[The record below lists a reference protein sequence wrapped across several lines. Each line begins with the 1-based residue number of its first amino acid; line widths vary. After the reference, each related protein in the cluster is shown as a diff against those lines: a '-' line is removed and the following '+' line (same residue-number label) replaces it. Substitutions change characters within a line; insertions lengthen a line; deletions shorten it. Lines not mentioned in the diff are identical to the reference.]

1 MEREFLALVK
11 RFEEVEQELGTAA
24 AAGKSAQLKT
34 LSRERARLEPI
45 VERIKRLELL
55 RTEKQDAEAMV
66 AAEKDASLKALA
78 KEELGDLEAEEQKLL
93 AQLDIDL
100 LPVDPSEDRDA
111 IIEIRAGA
119 GGDEAGLFAADLLRM
134 YTRIAERHNLKP
146 TLINSN
152 RTGIGGFKE
161 AILEVKGDKSFG
173 VFKFESGV
181 HRVQRV
187 PDTEKSGRI
196 HTSTATVAV
205 LPLAEDVDLEIKP
218 GDLKIDVY
226 RAGGHGG
233 QSVNTTD
240 SAVRITHLPTGVV
253 VAMQDERSQLKN
265 KEKAMRIL
273 RTRLLDAQQEK
284 SARERGQMRK
294 VQIGTGDRSEK
305 IRTYNVPQDRVT
317 DHRIKVTEHGV
328 QRILD
333 GDVDELL
340 AKLVA
345 ANRAE
350 LKKQALADKPAKPSD
365 KSKGAK

>member
-1 MEREFLALVK
+1 MERDFADVVK
-11 RFEEVEQELGTAA
+11 RFEAVDQDLASSAVAA
-24 AAGKSAQLKT
+24 NPAKLKE

-55 RTEKQDAEAMV
+55 RTEKADAQKML
-66 AAEKDASLKALA
+66 AAEKDSSLKELA
-78 KEELGDLEAEEQKLL
+78 REELGDLEREEQQLVT
-93 AQLDIDL
+93 QLDIDL
-100 LPVDPSEDRDA
+100 LPVDPADDRDA

-119 GGDEAGLFAADLLRM
+119 GGDEAGLFAANLLRM
-134 YTRIAERHNLKP
+134 YTRIAERNGYRA
-146 TLINSN
+146 TIMGSN

-161 AILEVKGDKSFG
+161 AILEVKGQKAFG
-173 VFKFESGV
+173 TFKFESGV

-187 PDTEKSGRI
+187 PETEKSGRI

-205 LPLAEDVDLEIKP
+205 LPIAEDIDVEIKP
-218 GDLKIDVY
+218 SDLKIDVY

-240 SAVRITHLPTGVV
+240 SAVRITHLPTGLV

-273 RTRLLDAQQEK
+273 RSRLLDATQEK
-284 SARERGQMRK
+284 AARERGSMRR

-317 DHRIKVTEHGV
+317 DHRIKVTVHGV
-328 QRILD
+328 QRVLD
-333 GDVDELL
+333 GDLDELF
-340 AKLVA
+340 AKLVQANRDQLKTA
-345 ANRAE
+345 AN
-350 LKKQALADKPAKPSD
+350 
-365 KSKGAK
+365 KSKGAS